1 MVTVTAAS
9 EEVTM
14 DQRVAFDFEIEFT
27 NGGGLQGQDFRLD
40 VPGADVTDA
49 WIADALVR
57 DLRLLMV
64 GEVRITNRR
73 LIEEPHKRGIA
84 PTDAGATAATGRRLV
99 DLSHP
104 IVEGMT
110 TYPGLPVPEL
120 HPVLTREASAERYAP
135 GVTFAIDVLTLCGNT
150 GTYVDSPFHRYADGS
165 DLAGLPLERL
175 LDVPAVRVDVTGSAT
190 TAIDAPA
197 LLPYDLAGKAV
208 LVHTGHDRH
217 WATDAYGHDNP
228 FLTAAAVELLVR
240 EGAAL
245 VGIDS
250 LNIDDPTD
258 MARPAHSCLLA
269 AGIPICEHLTNL
281 AEMPVDGALFSAI
294 PAPVRGTGTFPVRA
308 IASVPA

>member
-1 MVTVTAAS
+1 
-9 EEVTM
+9 M
-14 DQRVAFDFEIEFT
+14 DQRVEFDFEIEFT
-27 NGGGLQGQDFRLD
+27 NGGELEGHEFRLD
-40 VPGADVTDA
+40 VPDADVSDV

-64 GEVRITNRR
+64 GGVRIRNRR
-73 LIEEPHKRGIA
+73 IISEPHKRGF
-84 PTDAGATAATGRRLV
+84 GAAETGASTNTGRRLV

-104 IVEGMT
+104 IEAGMT

-120 HPVLTREASAERYAP
+120 QPFLTRAASSERYAP
-135 GVTFAIDVLTLCGNT
+135 GVTFAIDVMTLCGNT

-175 LDVPAVRVDVTGSAT
+175 VDVPAIRIDVTGAT
-190 TAIDAPA
+190 TKAVDAPA
-197 LLPYDLAGKAV
+197 LLPYDLAGMAV
-208 LVHTGHDRH
+208 LVHTGFDRH
-217 WATDAYGHDNP
+217 WGTEAYGRDNP

-250 LNIDDPTD
+250 LNIDDPAD
-258 MARPAHSCLLA
+258 LARPAHSGLLA

-281 AEMPVDGALFSAI
+281 GAVPVEGARFSAI

-308 IASVPA
+308 VASIPA